1 MCDGI
6 KSSTAQLPVGSL
18 SYYGKFLIKVSRRM
32 FYLVTVINRSLSLVL
47 TFRIWT
53 FNMSLHKQVNKS
65 PLPPFF
71 KAKRIHPSLQADY
84 RLK

>member
-53 FNMSLHKQVNKS
+53 FNNVTAQAGEY
-65 PLPPFF
+65 PPPPFF
-71 KAKRIHPSLQADY
+71 KAKRIHPSLQAHY
-84 RLK
+84 HLK